1 MPYLAG
7 GLKEA
12 GSVPCLLCVEGV
24 EEAVGARV
32 GGGDGSHAAQQRP
45 HAGQPRKGAKFKIRR
60 HTAKVEAGVL
70 HAQLSGRQSGQGV
83 HKVLAEAASHGG
95 RQSQHPTGVDMSS
108 LFVMR
113 QINILLYI
121 LSPKI

>member
-45 HAGQPRKGAKFKIRR
+45 HASQPRKGAKFKIRR

-83 HKVLAEAASHGG
+83 HKVLAEAGMRHTEDASLNTLQAWTC
-95 RQSQHPTGVDMSS
+95 RPY
-108 LFVMR
+108 
-113 QINILLYI
+113 LL
-121 LSPKI
+121 